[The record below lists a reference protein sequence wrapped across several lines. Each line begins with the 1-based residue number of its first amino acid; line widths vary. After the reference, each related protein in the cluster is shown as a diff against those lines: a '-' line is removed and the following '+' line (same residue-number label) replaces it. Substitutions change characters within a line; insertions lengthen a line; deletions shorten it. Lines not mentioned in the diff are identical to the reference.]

1 MDLGLSEVQQ
11 MLKSSAQEFLSQ
23 ECPLTLVRAME
34 EDPMGNNDQL
44 WRQIAGLGW
53 TGVAFPES
61 YGGTGGDFLDLA
73 VLLEEM
79 GRALCPSPFFSTVV
93 LGGLTVLDRFDS
105 YQRVVSDL
113 LRLLGDT

>member
-44 WRQIAGLGW
+44 WRQIAGLG
-53 TGVAFPES
+53 
-61 YGGTGGDFLDLA
+61 
-73 VLLEEM
+73 
-79 GRALCPSPFFSTVV
+79 
-93 LGGLTVLDRFDS
+93 
-105 YQRVVSDL
+105 
-113 LRLLGDT
+113 